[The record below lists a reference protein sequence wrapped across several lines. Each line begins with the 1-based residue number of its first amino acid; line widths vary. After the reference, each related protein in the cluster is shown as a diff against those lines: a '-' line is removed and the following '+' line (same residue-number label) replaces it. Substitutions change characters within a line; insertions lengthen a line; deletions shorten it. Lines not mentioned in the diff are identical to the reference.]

1 MAEYIESICRRCFHS
16 YVCEQF
22 NEHRD
27 DNNKKCHF
35 FNDHFAPAADVAPVV
50 RCKDCKYYTTED
62 FDGDIL
68 CGCTLYCAMLD
79 ITPDGFCSYG
89 ERKDG
94 EG

>member
-1 MAEYIESICRRCFHS
+1 MAEYIEREAAKEELVSWARCIN
-16 YVCEQF
+16 YPKYLLTEDAMCVL
-22 NEHRD
+22 D
-27 DNNKKCHF
+27 GMK
-35 FNDHFAPAADVAPVV
+35 AADVVEVV

-68 CGCTLYCAMLD
+68 CGCKVYCAMLD

-94 EG
+94 AT